1 MYNGHKNWNHWNVSL
16 WLFNDERYYN
26 WMRWCV
32 KTTTTLDKAA
42 RKMIDM
48 LDQACTYRGISS
60 KNLDFIVPII
70 HTAFSIQ
77 VIMLPFCLNS
87 SIIDCCGCHDSLVNI
102 TGNRFSD
109 KNMSYHTQL
118 AKGF

>member
-42 RKMIDM
+42 RKMIAM
-48 LDQACTYRGISS
+48 LADTHPPDGAPYSS
-60 KNLDFIVPII
+60 P
-70 HTAFSIQ
+70 SIRAA
-77 VIMLPFCLNS
+77 
-87 SIIDCCGCHDSLVNI
+87 LVGWN
-102 TGNRFSD
+102 
-109 KNMSYHTQL
+109 Q
-118 AKGF
+118 

>member
-48 LDQACTYRGISS
+48 LDDT
-60 KNLDFIVPII
+60 
-70 HTAFSIQ
+70 HTPDGAPYSYTSIRAA
-77 VIMLPFCLNS
+77 
-87 SIIDCCGCHDSLVNI
+87 LV
-102 TGNRFSD
+102 GWD
-109 KNMSYHTQL
+109 Q
-118 AKGF
+118 